1 MMEKREKQIV
11 FKWNEKMRQRQ
22 RHRQR
27 QTLRKT
33 EIEGETYS

>member
-1 MMEKREKQIV
+1 MMEKREKQIF

-27 QTLRKT
+27 QTLRKI